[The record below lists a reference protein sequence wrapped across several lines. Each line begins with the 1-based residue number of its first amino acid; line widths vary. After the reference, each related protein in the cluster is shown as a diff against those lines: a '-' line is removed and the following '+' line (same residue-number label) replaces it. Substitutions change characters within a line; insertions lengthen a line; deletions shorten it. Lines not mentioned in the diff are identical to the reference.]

1 MTTPQILVL
10 AILAAAI
17 VLFVSGRWRHDMVAV
32 AALVAC
38 VVAGLVPADAAF
50 AGFGHPAVVT
60 VACVLILSR
69 SLQTSGAVELL
80 TQRALPADV
89 GGARA
94 VATLTALGAF
104 LSAFMNNVGALALL
118 MPVALQVAAKR
129 DLPPSRVLM
138 PLSFGSILG
147 GMTTLIG
154 TPPNLIVAGFRAQA
168 TGDGF
173 GMFAFTPVGL
183 AVALAGVAF
192 VVALAPTL
200 VPARKR
206 AGAESF
212 QTEAYMTEA
221 RIPEDAQAVG
231 KTLREIE
238 TALEADAQVIGL
250 VRREVRLD
258 APNPWRRVRAGDIL
272 MIEAEP
278 AALAGALSRLG
289 LVLEADARAR
299 EAMEREGGEREDE
312 VRDAQPA
319 DAGDGGE
326 GSDGAG
332 GRSGAD
338 ARADAGEDAPAS
350 AAPAEDEGLALAELV
365 VLPGS
370 SLAGRSAR
378 DLKLRTRHGLTL
390 LAVSRQGERSRAR
403 LRTMM
408 LRAGDVLLMQ
418 GPPERLAEFAGA
430 VGAAPLAER
439 ALTIPNR
446 REIVL
451 SIAIM
456 AAAIAAAAFGIVPA
470 AIAFAAGVL
479 AAMATRVVAPRTVY
493 AAVDWPVIVLLG
505 ALIPVAGAMETT
517 GAADLLARGLLDVFA
532 QGNAPIALAL
542 VLVVTMTL
550 SDFMNNAATA
560 AVMAPVAIGAAHGL
574 DASPD
579 PFLMAVAV
587 GASCA
592 FLTPIGHQNNTL
604 ILGPAG
610 LRFGDYWRLGL
621 PLEVLVVAVSVPAIL
636 VVWPL

>member
-10 AILAAAI
+10 SILAAAI

-38 VVAGLVPADAAF
+38 VAAGLVPADAAF

-118 MPVALQVAAKR
+118 MPVALQIAAKR

-168 TGDGF
+168 TGEGF
-173 GMFAFTPVGL
+173 GMFDFTPVGL

-192 VVALAPTL
+192 VVVLAPRL

-206 AGAESF
+206 AGADSF

-221 RIPEDAQAVG
+221 RIPEDAEAVG
-231 KTLREIE
+231 MTLREIE

-250 VRREVRLD
+250 VRHEVRLD
-258 APNPWRRVRAGDIL
+258 APNPWRRVHAGDIL
-272 MIEAEP
+272 VIEAEP

-299 EAMEREGGEREDE
+299 EAKEKEKEKDAQAAGSGGGEPSR
-312 VRDAQPA
+312 RA
-319 DAGDGGE
+319 DAAEGDIE
-326 GSDGAG
+326 VPAHAGSDAD
-332 GRSGAD
+332 GAD
-338 ARADAGEDAPAS
+338 APS
-350 AAPAEDEGLALAELV
+350 PTAPAEDEGVALAELV

-378 DLKLRTRHGLTL
+378 DLKLRTRHGLNL
-390 LAVSRQGERSRAR
+390 LAVSRQGQRSRAR

-418 GPPERLAEFAGA
+418 GAPERLAEFAAA

-439 ALTIPNR
+439 PLTIPNR
-446 REIVL
+446 REILL

-517 GAADLLARGLLDVFA
+517 GAADLLARGLLDVVA
-532 QGNAPIALAL
+532 QGNAVIALVL

-621 PLEVLVVAVSVPAIL
+621 PLEALVVAVSVPVIL